1 VPSSKLASKLPS
13 ALGLA
18 WFCLAWLGCAAPAFA
33 QATSEGRARARVVV
47 AAPSDASPLLRE
59 ALVRAQGE
67 LAAVGLDARLQ
78 LVDVATGESS
88 PRLAR
93 DVYGLLAFEERAATL
108 TIHAWA
114 PRADQ
119 PIVATVKLGEP
130 GVNAEVIAV
139 RAVETLRAAMLE
151 FAQTAR
157 GDVPAVV
164 RGFTRFEPEPER
176 APPPAAPRWRSL
188 RLAPPLA
195 FWAGPAVSL
204 HAGGSP
210 DLGAQFG
217 VLVGPSFGFAAA
229 AFESTL
235 GNLRLQAAHGSA
247 EVRRQ
252 AVWAQLGARFRPA
265 RAWEIATRAGVGYAA
280 FSITGS
286 GDAGYR
292 GKQATHGSLAF
303 MLAISGTYWA
313 TRSFGLYTSVGG
325 RVATDAPSIVIAEQ
339 PVITLDRPSF
349 VISLGANVGLF

>member
-1 VPSSKLASKLPS
+1 M
-13 ALGLA
+13 
-18 WFCLAWLGCAAPAFA
+18 AAP
-33 QATSEGRARARVVV
+33 R
-47 AAPSDASPLLRE
+47 DASPLLRE

-78 LVDVATGESS
+78 LVEVATGKSS

-93 DVYGLLAFEERAATL
+93 DVYGLLAFEERGKSL

-119 PIVATVKLGEP
+119 PIDAKVDLAASD
-130 GVNAEVIAV
+130 VNAEVIAV

-151 FAQTAR
+151 FAQTTR

-164 RGFTRFEPEPER
+164 RGFTRFVPAPQR
-176 APPPAAPRWRSL
+176 APPPAPPSRGAP

-204 HAGGSP
+204 HAGSSP
-210 DLGAQFG
+210 DLGAQAG
-217 VLVGPSFGFAAA
+217 VLVGPRFGFAAA

-235 GNLRLQAAHGSA
+235 GNLHLEAAHGNA

-265 RAWEIATRAGVGYAA
+265 RAWEVATRAGVGYAA
-280 FSITGS
+280 FSVTGR
-286 GDAGYR
+286 GDAGYQ
-292 GKQATHGSLAF
+292 GKKSAHGSLAF
-303 MLAISGTYWA
+303 MLAIGGTYWA
-313 TRSFGLYTSVGG
+313 TRSFGVYASVGG

-339 PVITLDRPSF
+339 PVVTLDRPSF
-349 VISLGANVGLF
+349 VISLGANVGVF